1 MTSVSSIY
9 NVFSRGSVNNLWHS
23 WLIPCSHSKQRVSLD
38 ESRCHPWPRTHVD
51 ILPSGHSSVQQGQ
64 GPQPLK
70 QAPHVRFWYENH
82 PQHCLGEHPSLSSI
96 ILSHNMVEGYIN
108 SRSCRLYD
116 SSVSYEAI
124 EVFDRNA
131 ITLKICRQACYRQCP
146 LPHTLNSWNLS
157 YFSFSVIFH
166 RTRIGPGRGRGWGL
180 PECAHIQSGRTPVA
194 LPQGNMSKSFQ
205 FRKPGTAAGVCKRG
219 VSIGR

>member
-131 ITLKICRQACYRQCP
+131 ITLKICRQACYRQP
-146 LPHTLNSWNLS
+146 TSPIHSILETSAISRFPWFFTERESARAAAADEGYLSAHTYNQ
-157 YFSFSVIFH
+157 
-166 RTRIGPGRGRGWGL
+166 G
-180 PECAHIQSGRTPVA
+180 E
-194 LPQGNMSKSFQ
+194 PQ
-205 FRKPGTAAGVCKRG
+205 
-219 VSIGR
+219 